1 MIKMIKCDKVIKMI
15 KMNNLKT
22 KLGTIVVVCLLM
34 TNVQAQSLQGK
45 WSVEKVTIE
54 KNTDGNVQ
62 TIVYDSATEVKNSYV
77 PCPQEW
83 EVTGQNLVLRYP
95 DGRVEPT
102 RFTLAGNQ
110 LTMNA
115 VGAIHTYQ
123 YSLSGGKLVLS
134 ITYNY
139 RNNLPT
145 GQVAQIEEKWTINL
159 VNNL

>member
-1 MIKMIKCDKVIKMI
+1 MNTKSKQMSKTMIVA
-15 KMNNLKT
+15 
-22 KLGTIVVVCLLM
+22 VCLLL
-34 TNVQAQSLQGK
+34 TGLTVQAQSLQGK
-45 WSVEKVTIE
+45 WTVEKVTIE
-54 KNTDGNVQ
+54 KNTDGKVE
-62 TIVYDSATEVKNSYV
+62 TTVYDSAAEVKNSFV

-83 EVTGQNLVLRYP
+83 EIIGVQNIVLHYP
-95 DGRVEPT
+95 DGIVEPT
-102 RFTLAGNQ
+102 NYTLAGNQ

-145 GQVAQIEEKWTINL
+145 GKVEQIEEKRVINL